1 MGDPEIASL
10 PSRIAGLVHAYF
22 DGLPKRSK
30 PIVRDDGTA
39 EWIPMTGIVLVKG
52 ESTLS
57 ETLTCVAVTTGAK
70 CLPASQ
76 IPSCNGLVLHDCH
89 AEILAIRAF
98 NFWLLSECR
107 AFFQREKEI
116 KGGNGSQGR
125 SEASNGPIPNADE
138 SLSPYIRRRQKLE
151 SPKDA
156 VTPPLEIQPDVS
168 IYMYCTCAP
177 CGDASMELLMAEQ
190 DDPTPWAIPEADPNA
205 TAETISALSGR
216 GHFSRL
222 GVVRRKPARA
232 DAESTKSKSCSDKLA
247 LRQVSSL
254 LSHGASLFVAPTEN
268 AYIKGLVMPE
278 EEICK
283 VGVERCFGE
292 EGRMKSLNGQRW
304 LVSGH
309 DDNDNEAL
317 DTGQSSDS
325 EDSDNSHRFRYEYH
339 PFDVLSIPNT
349 QLASLWPFRKPKVS
363 DPVLEEDAIAQ
374 SKKRKPGT
382 ISAVWVRAP
391 TEIDYKNESL
401 KAGINAALSDNGSKN
416 LPVLRGSKTGL
427 FESIVNGVRQGHKA
441 SAPGL
446 RGASALSRARLHQA
460 WTEACIAA
468 SEDSLQAKPE
478 SSTNRGETN
487 ELWGGDAKTAKD
499 ASTYREFKNGQTGTD
514 ARRRAIRAAKEV
526 LGDWVPNE
534 GDEVWGWNRSADG
547 LGLGLVDAQGR
558 PIEDPKAKK
567 RKR

>member
-1 MGDPEIASL
+1 MGDTEFAPLS
-10 PSRIAGLVHAYF
+10 SRIADLVHAYF

-52 ESTLS
+52 ENTPS

-76 IPSCNGLVLHDCH
+76 ILNCNGLVLHDCH
-89 AEILAIRAF
+89 AEILAVRAF

-107 AFFQREKEI
+107 AFFQREKDIQTDRESNQS
-116 KGGNGSQGR
+116 GNEGSSRPISDSDER
-125 SEASNGPIPNADE
+125 S
-138 SLSPYIRRRQKLE
+138 SPYIRRRQKLE
-151 SPKDA
+151 PVEDA
-156 VTPPLEIQPDVS
+156 ITPPLEIQPDVS

-190 DDPTPWAIPEADPNA
+190 DDPTPWTIPETDPNT

-254 LSHGASLFVAPTEN
+254 LSHGASLLVAPTEN
-268 AYIKGLVMPE
+268 VYVKGLVMPE
-278 EEICK
+278 EEISK
-283 VGVERCFGE
+283 VGIQRCFGRD
-292 EGRMKSLNGQRW
+292 GRMKSLSGQRW
-304 LVSGH
+304 SASGPDH
-309 DDNDNEAL
+309 NDNEASKS
-317 DTGQSSDS
+317 GQNGGREESDGPC
-325 EDSDNSHRFRYEYH
+325 RFLYEYH

-349 QLASLWPFRKPKVS
+349 QLASLWPFRKPKAS
-363 DPVLEEDAIAQ
+363 DPASAEDATAQ
-374 SKKRKPGT
+374 FKKRKPGT

-391 TEIDYKNESL
+391 TETSQSKSPSST
-401 KAGINAALSDNGSKN
+401 AAAPIDNGAKN

-427 FESIVNGVRQGHKA
+427 FESVVNGVRQGHKA

-460 WTEACIAA
+460 WTESYLAG
-468 SEDSLQAKPE
+468 SKDSLQAKPK
-478 SSTNRGETN
+478 SSSNEDETN
-487 ELWGGDAKTAKD
+487 ELWGAGAKTAKN
-499 ASTYREFKNGQTGTD
+499 ASTYREFKNGKTD
-514 ARRRAIRAAKEV
+514 NVARRRAIQAAKEV

-534 GDEVWGWNRSADG
+534 GDEDWGWDATAG
-547 LGLGLVDAQGR
+547 EFGLVDARGQ
-558 PIEDPKAKK
+558 PIGDPKANK

>member
-1 MGDPEIASL
+1 MGDPEIESL
-10 PSRIAGLVHAYF
+10 PSRIADLVHAHF

-52 ESTLS
+52 ENTPS

-70 CLPASQ
+70 CLSASQ
-76 IPSCNGLVLHDCH
+76 IPNCDGLVLHDCH

-107 AFFQREKEI
+107 AFFQREKDIQTDRES
-116 KGGNGSQGR
+116 NQDGSEGSSR
-125 SEASNGPIPNADE
+125 PIPDSDE
-138 SLSPYIRRRQKLE
+138 RPSPYIRRRQKLE
-151 SPKDA
+151 PVEDA
-156 VTPPLEIQPDVS
+156 TTPPLEIQPGVS
-168 IYMYCTCAP
+168 TYMYCTCAP

-190 DDPTPWAIPEADPNA
+190 DDPTPWAIPEADPNT
-205 TAETISALSGR
+205 TAETTSALSGR

-254 LSHGASLFVAPTEN
+254 LGHGASLLIAPTED

-278 EEICK
+278 EEISK
-283 VGVERCFGE
+283 VGVERCFGRN
-292 EGRMKSLNGQRW
+292 GRMKPLNGQRW
-304 LVSGH
+304 PVLNNGHIENDTGNGH
-309 DDNDNEAL
+309 DD
-317 DTGQSSDS
+317 SSNQRGFS
-325 EDSDNSHRFRYEYH
+325 YEYH
-339 PFDVLSIPNT
+339 PFDVLSIPNK
-349 QLASLWPFRKPKVS
+349 QLASHWPFRKPKASDSVS
-363 DPVLEEDAIAQ
+363 EENATAQ

-391 TEIDYKNESL
+391 TETSES
-401 KAGINAALSDNGSKN
+401 KSTSSTAAAPIDNGAKN

-460 WTEACIAA
+460 W
-468 SEDSLQAKPE
+468 SESYLAGSQNSLQAGPE
-478 SSTNRGETN
+478 SSSNQGETN
-487 ELWGGDAKTAKD
+487 ELWGADAKTAKD
-499 ASTYREFKNGQTGTD
+499 SSTYREFKNIQTGNG
-514 ARRRAIRAAKEV
+514 ARRRALQAAKEV

-534 GDEVWGWNRSADG
+534 GDEDWGWNATAG
-547 LGLGLVDAQGR
+547 GLGLVDAQGH
-558 PIEDPKAKK
+558 PIENPKAKK